1 MAVRA
6 YADENTHNV
15 LPFPRNAA
23 VKHLPHRTPLDVT
36 LLADYEVLRDDLKK
50 LNADLAALKR
60 QLGSL
65 RG

>member
-1 MAVRA
+1 MAVKA
-6 YADENTHNV
+6 YADGSVHNV
-15 LPFPRNAA
+15 LPFPRNAPVEHPRCRA
-23 VKHLPHRTPLDVT
+23 PLDVT

-50 LNADLAALKR
+50 LNADLAALKQ